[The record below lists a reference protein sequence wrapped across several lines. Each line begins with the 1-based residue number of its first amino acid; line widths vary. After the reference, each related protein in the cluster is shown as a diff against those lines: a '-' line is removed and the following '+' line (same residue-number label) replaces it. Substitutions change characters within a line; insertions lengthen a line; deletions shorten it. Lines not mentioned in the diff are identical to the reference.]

1 MKDLRTKIGEG
12 GRLIIPARFREHLH
26 LDIGDEVILHIKGD
40 ELCITTA
47 QQSLAKLQAR
57 VKEYM
62 DKTDTPFSLVD
73 TLINARR
80 AEAQVDH
87 E

>member
-12 GRLIIPARFREHLH
+12 GRLIIPAHFRRHLH
-26 LDIGDEVILHIKGD
+26 LDVGDEVILHIKGED
-40 ELCITTA
+40 LLITTA
-47 QQSLAKLQAR
+47 QQSLAKLQA
-57 VKEYM
+57 KIKAYM

-73 TLINARR
+73 HLIKTRR
-80 AEAQVDH
+80 AEVQAEH